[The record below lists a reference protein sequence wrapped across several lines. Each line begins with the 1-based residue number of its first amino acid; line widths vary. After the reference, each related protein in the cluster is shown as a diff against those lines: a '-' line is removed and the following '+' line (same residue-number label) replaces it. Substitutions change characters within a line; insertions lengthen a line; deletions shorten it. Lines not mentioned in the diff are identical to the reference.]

1 MIFLNHIQVKEYV
14 LYDTYSLKFVGS
26 SFGLQ
31 SGKFLKISHVSL
43 RRMYVGERGYII
55 TLFVNHLLCKFSDG
69 LSYQ

>member
-55 TLFVNHLLCKFSDG
+55 ILSLLIICYANF
-69 LSYQ
+69 LMA